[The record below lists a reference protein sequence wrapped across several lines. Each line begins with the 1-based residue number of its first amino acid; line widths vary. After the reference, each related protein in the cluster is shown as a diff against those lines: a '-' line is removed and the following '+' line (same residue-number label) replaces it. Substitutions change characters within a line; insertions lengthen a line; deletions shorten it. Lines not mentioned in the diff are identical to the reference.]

1 MTQTSPYR
9 AQIPTKTTRMRF
21 WALAIGMASPVRELI
36 ESRIVH
42 TEIQNR
48 STDPKKSGA
57 RTNTTIVV
65 QNWMD
70 LNVTSQRPRLPSLLF
85 VVRDVQFEPLTDW
98 RATFTLVTVFAV
110 LDTVVVVLLMSK
122 SSL

>member
-1 MTQTSPYR
+1 MTQTSPYT
-9 AQIPTKTTRMRF
+9 AQRPTKVRSMRF
-21 WALAIGMASPVRELI
+21 WALAIGMARPVRELI

>member
-1 MTQTSPYR
+1 
-9 AQIPTKTTRMRF
+9 
-21 WALAIGMASPVRELI
+21 MASPVRELI

-110 LDTVVVVLLMSK
+110 LDTVAVVLLMSK